1 MIGSIVVELGSPYTI
16 DPAKLMAVLGVCSVR
31 TLVAFS
37 ILPTFAS
44 RTVPP
49 ITRVAI
55 AIAVVFPVAMGHL
68 IPPQPLPV
76 DLNSWSLISYL
87 GKEAAVGFIIGL
99 GFGAFFAGLQTAG
112 EIIDH
117 QTGLTFTQNIDP
129 VHGNN
134 VSLTAQFLERVLF
147 TSLMA
152 AGVMLSI
159 IDTLYLSYEVWP
171 LGHWAPAF
179 ARITPLSLVS
189 NASKLFALSLLLAGP
204 VLLVLF
210 VVDTG
215 MGLLN
220 RAAPQL
226 SIFNITLSL
235 KSMVGLGVLVL
246 ALPMMIERVIGAMR
260 EVTSALHLFLR
271 TLG

>member
-1 MIGSIVVELGSPYTI
+1 MGTDLAKLYAI
-16 DPAKLMAVLGVCSVR
+16 DPARLMAVLGVCSVR
-31 TLVAFS
+31 ALVAFS
-37 ILPTFAS
+37 LLPMFAS
-44 RTVPP
+44 RTVPT
-49 ITRVAI
+49 IARAAI
-55 AIAVVFPVAMGHL
+55 AVAVVFPVAMSHL
-68 IPPQPLPV
+68 DAAQPLPV
-76 DLNSWSLISYL
+76 DLNSWSLVSFL

-134 VSLTAQFLERVLF
+134 VSLTALFLERVLF
-147 TSLMA
+147 VSLMV
-152 AGVMLSI
+152 AGVMLAI

-171 LGHWAPAF
+171 LGHWAPTF
-179 ARITPLSLVS
+179 ARITLLNLVS
-189 NASKLFALSLLLAGP
+189 EGSKLFALSLLLAGP

-246 ALPMMIERVIGAMR
+246 ALPMMIERVIMGMR
-260 EVTSALHLFLR
+260 EVASALHVFLR
-271 TLG
+271 VLG

>member
-1 MIGSIVVELGSPYTI
+1 MAIDLASSYAI
-16 DPAKLMAVLGVCSVR
+16 DPARLMAVLGVCSVR

-37 ILPTFAS
+37 ILPVFAS

-49 ITRVAI
+49 IALVAM
-55 AIAVVFPVAMGHL
+55 AIAVVFPLALGQL
-68 IPPQPLPV
+68 NASQPLPV
-76 DLNSWSLISYL
+76 DLNSWSLITFL

-134 VSLTAQFLERVLF
+134 VALTAQFLERVLF
-147 TSLMA
+147 ASLMA
-152 AGVMLSI
+152 AGVMLSV

-171 LGHWAPAF
+171 LGQWAPAF
-179 ARITPLSLVS
+179 ARITPLSLVAD
-189 NASKLFALSLLLAGP
+189 ASKLFSMSLLLAGP

-210 VVDTG
+210 VMDTG

-235 KSMVGLGVLVL
+235 KSMVGLSVLVL
-246 ALPMMIERVIGAMR
+246 ALPIMIERVIAAMR
-260 EVTSALHLFLR
+260 QVASTLHFLLR
-271 TLG
+271 SLI